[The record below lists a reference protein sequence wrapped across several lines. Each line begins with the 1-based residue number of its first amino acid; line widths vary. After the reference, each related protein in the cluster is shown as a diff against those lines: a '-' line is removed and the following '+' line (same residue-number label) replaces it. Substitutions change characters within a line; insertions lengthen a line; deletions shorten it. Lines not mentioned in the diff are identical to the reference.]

1 VPGRALP
8 CGGHAAV
15 HEVHRQCA
23 GSAKTRRA
31 VVRTLGGVNNRE
43 RLRDLAQRAGGSRAG
58 AFLYVR
64 VLPHLDRPLLRA
76 TGGRFSTSVGYPVL
90 LLTTTGAR
98 SGEPRQTPLVYGT
111 DGDRITLIA
120 SKGGATTHPAWLHNL
135 RKNPKV
141 TVLAGSRSGEYLAS
155 EAAGAERDRLWQSA
169 VRFYRGYADYQRRAG
184 DRQIP
189 VVVLTPA

>member
-1 VPGRALP
+1 M
-8 CGGHAAV
+8 V

-31 VVRTLGGVNNRE
+31 VGRTLGGVNNRE

-141 TVLAGSRSGEYLAS
+141 TVLAGARSGQYLAS
-155 EAAGAERDRLWQSA
+155 EAAGAERDRLWDSA